1 MDYSKNSVNINFFY
15 KMKRKKVLLTT
26 SIVSL
31 LFASYKPAFGQSQTI
46 INTNISTGKNIPPL
60 ALGKVTNIIHPG
72 MLHSSSDFARMTAKV
87 NARAQPWFD
96 GWNKLVANSHSSPTY
111 IARPVDTIVRGK
123 AASGKAENFILACQ
137 DAAAAYQNALRW
149 KIKGDATCG
158 ANAVAIMDAWAAKCK
173 LIDGDSNKAL
183 AAGLQGYQWA
193 NAAEIMRDYSGW
205 TPARF
210 NAFKN
215 FLLNVYYPV
224 SSDFLAR
231 HNNTCDTH
239 YWLNWDMSNLCTVLA
254 IGILCDDIG
263 KINYA
268 IDYYQHS
275 GVGNAFIGRLTTATY
290 PNGMDQA
297 QEAGRDQGHATM
309 EVPLYGTF
317 CQMLYN
323 QGQNFFDYNPWN
335 HINPPLL
342 GVSEYI
348 AAYNINKTNM
358 VPYTTY
364 NNCEHSNQTVISN
377 ASRGTIRPGWELVYN
392 YYVKGKGKKATY
404 TTQFATKVRP
414 EGGGGDYGNTSGGY
428 DQLGFGTLTFSR

>member
-1 MDYSKNSVNINFFY
+1 MKSKSIQFALCVAALLCGCSKPVSV
-15 KMKRKKVLLTT
+15 KGVTVPGKDSV
-26 SIVSL
+26 
-31 LFASYKPAFGQSQTI
+31 A
-46 INTNISTGKNIPPL
+46 GKNL
-60 ALGKVTNIIHPG
+60 TSNSLGSVTTIVHPG
-72 MLHSSSDFARMTAKV
+72 MLHSAADFARMTAKV
-87 NARAQPWFD
+87 NAGAQPWLD
-96 GWNKLVANSHSSPTY
+96 GWNRLVANGHSSPTY
-111 IARPVDTIVRGK
+111 VPRPVDTIVRGK
-123 AASGKAENFILACQ
+123 AASGKAENYILACQ

-149 KIKGDATCG
+149 KIKGDTACG
-158 ANAVAIMDAWAAKCK
+158 NNAVAIMNAWAAKCK
-173 LIDGDSNKAL
+173 FIDGDSNKQL

-193 NAAEIMRDYSGW
+193 NAAEIMRGYSGW
-205 TPARF
+205 SASDFT
-210 NAFKN
+210 AFKN
-215 FLLNVYYPV
+215 FMLNVYYPV

-231 HNNTCDTH
+231 HNNTCGTH

-254 IGILCDDIG
+254 IGILCDDIS
-263 KINYA
+263 KVNYA
-268 IDYYQHS
+268 INYYQHS
-275 GVGNAFIGRLTTATY
+275 GVGTAYIGRVTTATY

-309 EVPLYGTF
+309 EVPLFGTF

-348 AAYNINKTNM
+348 AAYNINTTNT

-364 NNCEHSNQTVISN
+364 NNCENSNQTVIS
-377 ASRGTIRPGWELVYN
+377 SGGRGNIRPGWELVYN
-392 YYVKGKGKKATY
+392 YYVKVKGKTANY

-414 EGGGGDYGNTSGGY
+414 EGGGGDYGGNSGGY

>member
-1 MDYSKNSVNINFFY
+1 MKTITSRLTICILCLFCIFSKSIYAQNKTTNAGSIAGINMPSKF
-15 KMKRKKVLLTT
+15 VLRRVTT
-26 SIVSL
+26 
-31 LFASYKPAFGQSQTI
+31 
-46 INTNISTGKNIPPL
+46 
-60 ALGKVTNIIHPG
+60 IIHPG
-72 MLHSSSDFARMTAKV
+72 MLHSATDFARMTAKV
-87 NARAQPWFD
+87 NAGAQPWLD
-96 GWNKLVANSHSSPTY
+96 GWNKLVANVHSSATY
-111 IARPVDTIVRGK
+111 VARPVDTIVRGRS
-123 AASGKAENFILACQ
+123 ASGRAENYILACE

-149 KIKGDATCG
+149 KIKDDAACG
-158 ANAVAIMDAWAAKCK
+158 ANAIAIMNAWAAKCK
-173 LIDGDSNKAL
+173 CIDGDSNKDL

-193 NAAEIMRDYSGW
+193 NAAEIMRGYSGW
-205 TPARF
+205 AASDFT
-210 NAFKN
+210 AFKN

-231 HNNTCDTH
+231 HNNTCGTH

-254 IGILCDDIG
+254 IGILCDDIS
-263 KINYA
+263 KVNYA

-275 GVGNAFIGRLTTATY
+275 GVGTAYIGRVTTATY

-348 AAYNINKTNM
+348 AAYNINKTNT
-358 VPYTTY
+358 VPFTTY
-364 NNCEHSNQTVISN
+364 NNCENANQTVISSG
-377 ASRGTIRPGWELVYN
+377 SRGKIRPGWELVYN
-392 YYVKGKGKKATY
+392 YYVKVKGKTATY
-404 TTQFATKVRP
+404 TTQFANAVRP
-414 EGGGGDYGNTSGGY
+414 EGGGGDYGTTSGSY